1 MLTRLSR
8 LSLARFIQKSKHH
21 IKYNMGRF
29 LPGENKAGEAYRSKF
44 ISQIQNMTNI
54 FLLSRL
60 LLIKKRDD
68 SVYKEN
74 TGSAACIYSNN
85 SNINISTAGRVLW
98 NDVQTST
105 MPQG

>member
-29 LPGENKAGEAYRSKF
+29 LPGENKAGEAYWSKF
-44 ISQIQNMTNI
+44 ISQIQNMKNI

-60 LLIKKRDD
+60 LLIKKEMIQFI
-68 SVYKEN
+68 KKIL
-74 TGSAACIYSNN
+74 A
-85 SNINISTAGRVLW
+85 
-98 NDVQTST
+98 VQLAFIGITVT
-105 MPQG
+105 

>member
-60 LLIKKRDD
+60 LLIKKEMIQFI
-68 SVYKEN
+68 KKIL
-74 TGSAACIYSNN
+74 A
-85 SNINISTAGRVLW
+85 VLLAFIAIT
-98 NDVQTST
+98 VT
-105 MPQG
+105 